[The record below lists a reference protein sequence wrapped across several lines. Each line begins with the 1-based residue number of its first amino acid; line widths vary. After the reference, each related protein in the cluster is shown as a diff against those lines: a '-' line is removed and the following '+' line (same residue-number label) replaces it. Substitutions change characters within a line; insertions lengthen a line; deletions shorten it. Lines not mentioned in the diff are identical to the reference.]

1 MRARC
6 EGAAEEHGD
15 DVAACLFLRGHLVVH
30 ERLERRNKRSV
41 LRAQASSNGG
51 AIQWDAPHGSH
62 GVGSV
67 RSSTRQAVDL
77 VRSRTALDQQGEE
90 VFDGMDHHF
99 VIVVGKDVVPFGGF
113 AVGSKS
119 TMDTGT

>member
-1 MRARC
+1 M
-6 EGAAEEHGD
+6 
-15 DVAACLFLRGHLVVH
+15 
-30 ERLERRNKRSV
+30 
-41 LRAQASSNGG
+41 
-51 AIQWDAPHGSH
+51 
-62 GVGSV
+62 
-67 RSSTRQAVDL
+67 